1 MKKKTLKTLGIMVL
15 SAALLAGAVTGC
27 GSKETADVAGTET
40 VAVTETEEA
49 TEMVEVTEETETEL
63 PEETEV
69 IEETEEAPAFTVT
82 EMSALKY
89 ATQTVNVR
97 KGPSADHEK
106 LGSLTAGQKVT
117 VTGQAD
123 TGWYRIDYNGMEGYV
138 SDKYLSDQK
147 ASAPAKSTGG
157 SAVSTNS
164 GANAGNTG
172 AAGNTGSAEN
182 VNNSGNS
189 GSAGNTGSV
198 AAPDHGSTNTGGN
211 TGSTPAPDNSGSV
224 PVPDNSGNA
233 GGADQG
239 GNAVA
244 PDNSG
249 STDAGNSGSS
259 DEGFSGT
266 SQDEWEDMG
275 FEEFVPQ
282 PGTGAD
288 DGSGLSGGTSTWH

>member
-15 SAALLAGAVTGC
+15 GAALLAGAVTGC
-27 GSKETADVAGTET
+27 GSKETADMAGTET
-40 VAVTETEEA
+40 VAEAVTETEEP

-63 PEETEV
+63 QEETEV
-69 IEETEEAPAFTVT
+69 TGETEEAPAFTVT
-82 EMSALKY
+82 ELSAVKY

-97 KGPSADHEK
+97 KEPSADHEK

-123 TGWYRIDYNGMEGYV
+123 TGWYRINYNGVEGYV

-147 ASAPAKSTGG
+147 
-157 SAVSTNS
+157 V
-164 GANAGNTG
+164 
-172 AAGNTGSAEN
+172 
-182 VNNSGNS
+182 
-189 GSAGNTGSV
+189 
-198 AAPDHGSTNTGGN
+198 
-211 TGSTPAPDNSGSV
+211 STPAKGTAGSGNTAGT
-224 PVPDNSGNA
+224 NSGNA

-239 GNAVA
+239 GNAVT

-249 STDAGNSGSS
+249 STDAGSSGGTDAGNTGDTSGNSGAPS
-259 DEGFSGT
+259 DNW
-266 SQDEWEDMG
+266 WESPEFDDV
-275 FEEFVPQ
+275 EDFVPQ

>member
-1 MKKKTLKTLGIMVL
+1 MKKNTLKTLGIMVL

-27 GSKETADVAGTET
+27 GSKETADVAGTEA
-40 VAVTETEEA
+40 VAVTETEET

-69 IEETEEAPAFTVT
+69 TGETETEEAPAFTVT
-82 EMSALKY
+82 EMSSVKY

-97 KGPSADHEK
+97 KGPSSDYEK
-106 LGSLTAGQKVT
+106 LGGLSVNQKVT

-123 TGWYRIDYNGMEGYV
+123 TGWYRIDYNGEEGYV

-147 ASAPAKSTGG
+147 VSAPAKNTGG
-157 SAVSTNS
+157 STNGTTNAGGMAAPGNA
-164 GANAGNTG
+164 GADQGGNAGSVNNAGN
-172 AAGNTGSAEN
+172 AGSTDTNTN
-182 VNNSGNS
+182 TNNG
-189 GSAGNTGSV
+189 GNTGSV
-198 AAPDHGSTNTGGN
+198 PAPDNG
-211 TGSTPAPDNSGSV
+211 GSTPA
-224 PVPDNSGNA
+224 PDNSGNA

-249 STDAGNSGSS
+249 STDAGNTGGDTSGNSGAPS
-259 DEGFSGT
+259 DNW
-266 SQDEWEDMG
+266 WESPEFDDV
-275 FEEFVPQ
+275 EDFVPQ

-288 DGSGLSGGTSTWH
+288 DGTGLDGSSTWH

>member
-1 MKKKTLKTLGIMVL
+1 MKKNTLKTLGIMVL

-27 GSKETADVAGTET
+27 GSKETADVVGTET

-49 TEMVEVTEETETEL
+49 TEMVEVAEETAL

-69 IEETEEAPAFTVT
+69 IEETETEEAPAFTVT
-82 EMSALKY
+82 ELSAVKY
-89 ATQTVNVR
+89 AKQSVNVR
-97 KGPSADHEK
+97 KGPSSDYEK
-106 LGSLTAGQKVT
+106 LGGLSMNQKVT

-123 TGWYRIDYNGMEGYV
+123 TGWFRIDYNGKEGYV
-138 SDKYLSDQK
+138 SDKYLSNQK
-147 ASAPAKSTGG
+147 VSAPAKSTGG
-157 SAVSTNS
+157 SAAS
-164 GANAGNTG
+164 GNNGGNAGNTG
-172 AAGNTGSAEN
+172 AAGNTGNAEN
-182 VNNSGNS
+182 VNN
-189 GSAGNTGSV
+189 AGNTNNAG
-198 AAPDHGSTNTGGN
+198 NGGN
-211 TGSTPAPDNSGSV
+211 TGSTGNANTGNTNSTPAPDNGGST
-224 PVPDNSGNA
+224 PAPDNSGNA

-239 GNAVA
+239 GATA

-249 STDAGNSGSS
+249 STDAGNSGNS